1 MCSEANVTNGI
12 KTDKT
17 VYSEDVNDTVDGNKD
32 ESNDTDTSGTQG
44 MDRQPIPMKHPKVK
58 QQNSGEKKKRKKRKK
73 KKSNSITIENEASQ
87 TSRDGSAPK
96 EVLNSSALK
105 EVLKSSAPKEVL
117 KSSAPK
123 EVLKSSAPKEIL
135 KSSAPKEVLKSSA
148 LKEVLKSLAPKE
160 VLKSSA
166 PKELLKSSAPKEV
179 LKSSAPKEDLKSS
192 VIKEKMN
199 LQCQDKQFEKFEQRN
214 KIKTDLNENCEIPF
228 NTCEHN
234 VEGTDQINSF
244 IMDQMG
250 TTIICHVETAESE
263 ISLERTA
270 SQIAAL
276 EEFSCL
282 ESRENENL
290 VKHIHRDDL
299 NDKQQLTNG
308 KESTNGEEVNDKI
321 QQSTNGDEVNDKIQ
335 QSANGDE
342 VNDKI
347 QQSTNGDEVNDKVQ
361 QSTNGDEV
369 NDKIQQSTNGDEV
382 NDKVQQSTNGDEVN
396 NTLQQMMNA
405 DQLRHAIHSDKINVK
420 VNVTSTGNYF
430 DGHDNQEETTT
441 LKNGVHSNDIQS
453 PTTNIDE
460 RNGKQWKAAQNVEEK
475 KKKGK
480 PLNELAETWHIMHPH
495 TLILDESRQ
504 RLTEMYLL
512 RQVMDKEV
520 PANTNMDREKMPNT
534 CNSVTLIKGDKTVH
548 DNSELHKCNDLIDT
562 DDNVTCKYDQIQEE
576 KSVSHNS
583 NTTVVD
589 NGLNADPVFGEKQ
602 NKDIDEAEE
611 KSNVGSSLAEDS
623 QRTTHMQVDSIL
635 ISPTRASSQHTKGP
649 GNSMSESQLL
659 VQLQEQ
665 HIAMTKLQAYAQEQ
679 KVESN
684 LLTTALRRKLRQ
696 KETKLKSVQAQ
707 YEQQMMSVLSRLLF
721 LEGHLQREH
730 KQMSEI
736 LQEKDDIIRRQKAAI
751 TDLTEKNDG
760 LLKALK
766 ESHGYSEDNGL
777 IKLENIVVN
786 QNGSIPIQDHGN
798 KVILRA
804 PKSKNGEK
812 TPSKVRFSAMK
823 EILRRH
829 KSSLELYHG
838 DRLET
843 LDEGGLRYGSQENLV
858 TKNDVRNFDRKERC
872 RSLVDYPYGLRD
884 VDEHH
889 NESPDSCF
897 GDSSEGF
904 PNDSKNSS
912 SSSLVNISER
922 LATMSGKPSS
932 KSMPSYGFNELS
944 KSRSVPHALPTV
956 AENDTGNTNLK
967 ERPLSLSSVE
977 LLVKDAQPSSNS
989 SSTTSLNNVGQ
1000 PAPSPSN
1007 ASPPSESNPF
1017 KSFKNVFKRRGSKKK
1032 KSPIAENQESNS
1044 EALKQHFKKFN
1055 LS

>member
-1 MCSEANVTNGI
+1 ME
-12 KTDKT
+12 
-17 VYSEDVNDTVDGNKD
+17 
-32 ESNDTDTSGTQG
+32 
-44 MDRQPIPMKHPKVK
+44 R
-58 QQNSGEKKKRKKRKK
+58 
-73 KKSNSITIENEASQ
+73 
-87 TSRDGSAPK
+87 SR
-96 EVLNSSALK
+96 
-105 EVLKSSAPKEVL
+105 
-117 KSSAPK
+117 
-123 EVLKSSAPKEIL
+123 IL
-135 KSSAPKEVLKSSA
+135 
-148 LKEVLKSLAPKE
+148 
-160 VLKSSA
+160 
-166 PKELLKSSAPKEV
+166 
-179 LKSSAPKEDLKSS
+179 
-192 VIKEKMN
+192 
-199 LQCQDKQFEKFEQRN
+199 R
-214 KIKTDLNENCEIPF
+214 
-228 NTCEHN
+228 
-234 VEGTDQINSF
+234 G
-244 IMDQMG
+244 
-250 TTIICHVETAESE
+250 
-263 ISLERTA
+263 
-270 SQIAAL
+270 
-276 EEFSCL
+276 
-282 ESRENENL
+282 
-290 VKHIHRDDL
+290 
-299 NDKQQLTNG
+299 
-308 KESTNGEEVNDKI
+308 
-321 QQSTNGDEVNDKIQ
+321 
-335 QSANGDE
+335 
-342 VNDKI
+342 
-347 QQSTNGDEVNDKVQ
+347 
-361 QSTNGDEV
+361 
-369 NDKIQQSTNGDEV
+369 
-382 NDKVQQSTNGDEVN
+382 
-396 NTLQQMMNA
+396 
-405 DQLRHAIHSDKINVK
+405 
-420 VNVTSTGNYF
+420 
-430 DGHDNQEETTT
+430 
-441 LKNGVHSNDIQS
+441 
-453 PTTNIDE
+453 
-460 RNGKQWKAAQNVEEK
+460 
-475 KKKGK
+475 
-480 PLNELAETWHIMHPH
+480 
-495 TLILDESRQ
+495 
-504 RLTEMYLL
+504 
-512 RQVMDKEV
+512 QVW
-520 PANTNMDREKMPNT
+520 
-534 CNSVTLIKGDKTVH
+534 
-548 DNSELHKCNDLIDT
+548 
-562 DDNVTCKYDQIQEE
+562 
-576 KSVSHNS
+576 
-583 NTTVVD
+583 
-589 NGLNADPVFGEKQ
+589 
-602 NKDIDEAEE
+602 
-611 KSNVGSSLAEDS
+611 
-623 QRTTHMQVDSIL
+623 
-635 ISPTRASSQHTKGP
+635 GP
-649 GNSMSESQLL
+649 GNSMSESQLM

-823 EILRRH
+823 ERLRRH

-897 GDSSEGF
+897 GDSTEGF

-967 ERPLSLSSVE
+967 ERPLSLPSVE
-977 LLVKDAQPSSNS
+977 LLVKDVPPSSNS